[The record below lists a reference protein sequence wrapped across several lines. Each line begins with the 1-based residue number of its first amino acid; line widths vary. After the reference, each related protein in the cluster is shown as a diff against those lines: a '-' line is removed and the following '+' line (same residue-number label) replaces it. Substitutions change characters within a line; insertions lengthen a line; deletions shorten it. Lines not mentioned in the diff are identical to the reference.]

1 MKGLLPAIIICK
13 NHTDVLILGERILN
27 GVKKGVSMIS
37 RIRSIYEY
45 RDMIYSLV
53 RRELRGRY
61 KGSVLGFLWTY
72 INPLCQV
79 LVYSAVFSIIFKVD
93 IDKFYLYLIIGM
105 MPWTFFNT
113 SVQGGATCIRAQSDM
128 VKKIYFPREVIP
140 ISYVTS
146 AFVNMLF
153 SFIIVF
159 FAVIISGYWFNFQ
172 ALLFL
177 PLIMCIEYFL
187 ALGIALLASCL
198 TVYFRDLE
206 QIIGVM
212 MMAWIYLTPIMYAI
226 DYIPEAYR
234 PLFMLNPMT
243 PIVEVYHQI
252 LYYRMIPTTNY
263 LLIAFVASAVFFI
276 GGFLIFGRLEK
287 NFAEEM

>member
-1 MKGLLPAIIICK
+1 MIQRIK
-13 NHTDVLILGERILN
+13 N
-27 GVKKGVSMIS
+27 
-37 RIRSIYEY
+37 IYAY

-79 LVYSAVFSIIFKVD
+79 IVYSAVFSVIFRVE
-93 IDKFYLYLIIGM
+93 IEKFYLYLIIGM
-105 MPWTFFNT
+105 MPWTFFSS
-113 SVQGGATCIRAQSDM
+113 SVQGGSTCIRAQSDM

-140 ISYVTS
+140 IAYVTS
-146 AFVNMLF
+146 AFVNMLL

-159 FAVIISGYWFNFQ
+159 LAVLISGFGFKLQ
-172 ALLFL
+172 ALIYL
-177 PLIMCIEYFL
+177 PLIMVIEYLF
-187 ALGIALLASCL
+187 ALGIAFIVSSI

-206 QIIGVM
+206 QIVGVI
-212 MMAWIYLTPIMYAI
+212 MMAWIYITPIMYNME
-226 DYIPEAYR
+226 YIPEQYR
-234 PLFMLNPMT
+234 PLIVLNPMT

-263 LLIAFVASAVFFI
+263 LLLAGGASLAVFVV
-276 GGFLIFGRLEK
+276 GFLVFTKLDK

>member
-1 MKGLLPAIIICK
+1 MLNCLTEETIKASDNYKLSPTYERLHNMIQRIK
-13 NHTDVLILGERILN
+13 N
-27 GVKKGVSMIS
+27 
-37 RIRSIYEY
+37 IYAY

-79 LVYSAVFSIIFKVD
+79 IVYSAVFSVIFKVE
-93 IDKFYLYLIIGM
+93 IEKFYLYLIIGM
-105 MPWTFFNT
+105 MPWTFFST
-113 SVQGGATCIRAQSDM
+113 SVQGGSTCIRAQSDM

-140 ISYVTS
+140 IAYVTS
-146 AFVNMLF
+146 AFVNMLL

-159 FAVIISGYWFNFQ
+159 LAVLLSGFGFKLQ
-172 ALLFL
+172 ALIYL
-177 PLIMCIEYFL
+177 PLIMVMEYLF
-187 ALGIALLASCL
+187 ALGIAFIVSSI

-206 QIIGVM
+206 QIVGVI
-212 MMAWIYLTPIMYAI
+212 MMAWIYITPIMYNME
-226 DYIPEAYR
+226 YIPEQYR
-234 PLFMLNPMT
+234 QLIVLNPMT

-252 LYYRMIPTTNY
+252 LYYRMVPTTNY
-263 LLIAFVASAVFFI
+263 LLLAGGASLVVFVV
-276 GGFLIFGRLEK
+276 GFLVFAKLDK

>member
-1 MKGLLPAIIICK
+1 MIFHSKYGI
-13 NHTDVLILGERILN
+13 VLKIMDIMQKENVVIQ
-27 GVKKGVSMIS
+27 
-37 RIRSIYEY
+37 RIRNIYAY

-79 LVYSAVFSIIFKVD
+79 IVYSMVFSIIFRVN

-113 SVQGGATCIRAQSDM
+113 SVQGGSTCIRAQSDM

-146 AFVNMLF
+146 AFVNMLL

-159 FAVIISGYWFNFQ
+159 FAVLISGYWFNFK
-172 ALLFL
+172 ALIFL
-177 PLIMCIEYFL
+177 PLIVIFEYML
-187 ALGIALLASCL
+187 ALGIAFIVSAI

-206 QIIGVM
+206 QIIGVV
-212 MMAWIYLTPIMYAI
+212 MMAWIYVTPIMYNM
-226 DYIPEAYR
+226 DYVPEQYR
-234 PLFMLNPMT
+234 KLVVLNPMT

-252 LYYRMIPTTNY
+252 LYYRIIPTTNY
-263 LLIAFVASAVFFI
+263 LLLAFVESTIV
-276 GGFLIFGRLEK
+276 LIFGFVIFAKMDR

>member
-1 MKGLLPAIIICK
+1 MIQ
-13 NHTDVLILGERILN
+13 RI
-27 GVKKGVSMIS
+27 KD
-37 RIRSIYEY
+37 IYAY
-45 RDMIYSLV
+45 RDMIFSLV

-79 LVYSAVFSIIFKVD
+79 IVYSAVFSVIFRVN
-93 IDKFYLYLIIGM
+93 IDKFYLYMIIGM

-113 SVQGGATCIRAQSDM
+113 SVQGGATCLRAQSDM
-128 VKKIYFPREVIP
+128 IKKIYFPREVIP

-159 FAVIISGYWFNFQ
+159 LAVIVSGYGFNLKVILWLPMIMVCEY
-172 ALLFL
+172 LLS
-177 PLIMCIEYFL
+177 
-187 ALGIALLASCL
+187 LGIAFIVSAV

-206 QIIGVM
+206 QIISVI
-212 MMAWIYLTPIMYAI
+212 MMAWIYVTPIMYNME
-226 DYIPEAYR
+226 YVPER
-234 PLFMLNPMT
+234 FRSLIVLNPMT

-252 LYYRMIPTTNY
+252 LYYRITPTTNY
-263 LLIAFVASAVFFI
+263 LLLAGGTSVIVLVIGALVFAK
-276 GGFLIFGRLEK
+276 LDR

>member
-1 MKGLLPAIIICK
+1 
-13 NHTDVLILGERILN
+13 
-27 GVKKGVSMIS
+27 MIQ
-37 RIRSIYEY
+37 RIRNIYAY
-45 RDMIYSLV
+45 KDMIYSLV

-79 LVYSAVFSIIFKVD
+79 IVYSMVFSVIFRVN

-113 SVQGGATCIRAQSDM
+113 SVQGGSTCIRAQSDM

-146 AFVNMLF
+146 AFVNMLL

-159 FAVIISGYWFNFQ
+159 FAVLISRYWFNFK
-172 ALLFL
+172 ALIFL
-177 PLIMCIEYFL
+177 PLIIIFEYML
-187 ALGIALLASCL
+187 ALGIAFIVSAI

-206 QIIGVM
+206 QIMGVV
-212 MMAWIYLTPIMYAI
+212 MMAWIYVTPIMYNM
-226 DYIPEAYR
+226 DYVPEQYR
-234 PLFMLNPMT
+234 KLVVLNPMT

-252 LYYRMIPTTNY
+252 LYYRIIPTTNY
-263 LLIAFVASAVFFI
+263 LLLAFIESIIVLI
-276 GGFLIFGRLEK
+276 LGFVIFAKMDR

>member
-1 MKGLLPAIIICK
+1 MIQ
-13 NHTDVLILGERILN
+13 R
-27 GVKKGVSMIS
+27 VKD
-37 RIRSIYEY
+37 IYAY
-45 RDMIYSLV
+45 RDMIASLV

-79 LVYSAVFSIIFKVD
+79 VVYSAVFSVIFRVE

-113 SVQGGATCIRAQSDM
+113 AVQGGATCVRAQADM

-146 AFVNMLF
+146 AFINMLF
-153 SFIIVF
+153 SFLIVF
-159 FAVIISGYWFNFQ
+159 LAVLVSGFGFYWKGMLYLPIIM
-172 ALLFL
+172 LF
-177 PLIMCIEYFL
+177 EYLL
-187 ALGIALLASCL
+187 ALGIAFAISAA

-206 QIIGVM
+206 QIVSVV
-212 MMAWIYLTPIMYAI
+212 MMAWIYITPIMYTI
-226 DYIPEAYR
+226 DYVPEQYR
-234 PLFMLNPMT
+234 FFMMLNPMT

-252 LYYRMIPTTNY
+252 LYYRMVPTPNY
-263 LLIAFVASAVFFI
+263 LLLAGTTGCLVFAI
-276 GGFLIFGRLEK
+276 GFLLFTVLER

>member
-1 MKGLLPAIIICK
+1 MEKAIKVRNNYKLSPTYERLPQNMI
-13 NHTDVLILGERILN
+13 ERIRN
-27 GVKKGVSMIS
+27 
-37 RIRSIYEY
+37 IYAY

-79 LVYSAVFSIIFKVD
+79 VVYSAVFSIIFKVE
-93 IDKFYLYLIIGM
+93 IEKFYLYLIIGM
-105 MPWTFFNT
+105 MPWTFFSS
-113 SVQGGATCIRAQSDM
+113 SVQGGSTCIRAQSDM

-140 ISYVTS
+140 IAYVTS
-146 AFVNMLF
+146 TFVNMLL

-159 FAVIISGYWFNFQ
+159 LAVLVSGFGFKLE
-172 ALLFL
+172 ALIYL
-177 PLIMCIEYFL
+177 PLIMVIEYLL
-187 ALGIALLASCL
+187 ALGIAFIVSSI

-206 QIIGVM
+206 QIVGVI
-212 MMAWIYLTPIMYAI
+212 MMAWIYITPIMYNME
-226 DYIPEAYR
+226 YIPEKYR
-234 PLFMLNPMT
+234 QLLVLNPMT

-263 LLIAFVASAVFFI
+263 LLLAIGASLVVFILGFFVFAK
-276 GGFLIFGRLEK
+276 LDK

>member
-1 MKGLLPAIIICK
+1 
-13 NHTDVLILGERILN
+13 
-27 GVKKGVSMIS
+27 MIQ
-37 RIRSIYEY
+37 RIRNIYAY
-45 RDMIYSLV
+45 KDMIYSLV

-79 LVYSAVFSIIFKVD
+79 IVYSMVFSIIFRVN

-113 SVQGGATCIRAQSDM
+113 SVQGGSTCVRAQSDM
-128 VKKIYFPREVIP
+128 VKKIFFPREVIP

-146 AFVNMLF
+146 AFVNMLL

-159 FAVIISGYWFNFQ
+159 LAVLISGYWFNFK
-172 ALLFL
+172 ALIFL
-177 PLIMCIEYFL
+177 PLIVIFEYML
-187 ALGIALLASCL
+187 ALGIAFIVSAI

-206 QIIGVM
+206 QIIGVV
-212 MMAWIYLTPIMYAI
+212 MMAWIYVTPIMYNM
-226 DYIPEAYR
+226 DYVPEQYR
-234 PLFMLNPMT
+234 KLVVLNPMT

-252 LYYRMIPTTNY
+252 LYYRITPTTNY
-263 LLIAFVASAVFFI
+263 LLLAFVESTIVLI
-276 GGFLIFGRLEK
+276 LGFVIFAKMDR

>member
-1 MKGLLPAIIICK
+1 
-13 NHTDVLILGERILN
+13 
-27 GVKKGVSMIS
+27 MIS

-263 LLIAFVASAVFFI
+263 LLIAFAASAVFFI

>member
-1 MKGLLPAIIICK
+1 MLQKI
-13 NHTDVLILGERILN
+13 HD
-27 GVKKGVSMIS
+27 
-37 RIRSIYEY
+37 IYNY

-72 INPLCQV
+72 VNPLCQV
-79 LVYSAVFSIIFKVD
+79 VVYSAVFSVIFRVN
-93 IDKFYLYLIIGM
+93 IEKFYLYLIIGM
-105 MPWTFFNT
+105 MPWTFFGT
-113 SVQGGATCIRAQSDM
+113 SVQGGTTCIRAQSDM

-140 ISYVTS
+140 IAYVTS

-159 FAVIISGYWFNFQ
+159 LAVLVSGYGFYLK
-172 ALLFL
+172 ALIYL
-177 PLIMCIEYFL
+177 PLVMLIEYML
-187 ALGIALLASCL
+187 CLGIAFIVSAI

-206 QIIGVM
+206 QIMGIV
-212 MMAWIYLTPIMYAI
+212 MMAWIYVTPIMYNM
-226 DYIPEAYR
+226 DYIPEQYR
-234 PLFMLNPMT
+234 TLIVLNPMT

-252 LYYRMIPTTNY
+252 LYYRMCPTPNY
-263 LLIAFVASAVFFI
+263 LLLGGGVSVVVFILGFFI
-276 GGFLIFGRLEK
+276 FGKLDR

>member
-1 MKGLLPAIIICK
+1 MIQ
-13 NHTDVLILGERILN
+13 R
-27 GVKKGVSMIS
+27 VKD
-37 RIRSIYEY
+37 IYAY

-61 KGSVLGFLWTY
+61 KGSILGFLWTY

-79 LVYSAVFSIIFKVD
+79 VVYSAVFSVIFRVE

-105 MPWTFFNT
+105 MPWTFFNS
-113 SVQGGATCIRAQSDM
+113 SVQGGTTCIRAQADM

-146 AFVNMLF
+146 AFVNMLL

-159 FAVIISGYWFNFQ
+159 LAVIVSGYGFK
-172 ALLFL
+172 LSSLIYL
-177 PLIMCIEYFL
+177 PLIMVIEYLL
-187 ALGIALLASCL
+187 ALGIAFIVSGI

-206 QIIGVM
+206 QIVGVI
-212 MMAWIYLTPIMYAI
+212 MMAWIYITPIMYNME
-226 DYIPEAYR
+226 YVPEQYR
-234 PLFMLNPMT
+234 QLIVLNPMT

-252 LYYRMIPTTNY
+252 LYYRMIPTANY
-263 LLIAFVASAVFFI
+263 LLLAGGVSLVVFVV
-276 GGFLIFGRLEK
+276 GFLVFGKLDR

>member
-1 MKGLLPAIIICK
+1 
-13 NHTDVLILGERILN
+13 
-27 GVKKGVSMIS
+27 MIQ
-37 RIRSIYEY
+37 RIRNIYAY
-45 RDMIYSLV
+45 KDMIYSLV

-79 LVYSAVFSIIFKVD
+79 IVYSMVFSVIFRVN

-113 SVQGGATCIRAQSDM
+113 SVQGGSTCIRAQSDM

-146 AFVNMLF
+146 AFVNMLL
-153 SFIIVF
+153 SFIIAF
-159 FAVIISGYWFNFQ
+159 FAVLISGYWFNFK
-172 ALLFL
+172 ALIFL
-177 PLIMCIEYFL
+177 PLIIIFEYML
-187 ALGIALLASCL
+187 ALGIAFIVSAI

-206 QIIGVM
+206 QIMGVV
-212 MMAWIYLTPIMYAI
+212 MMAWIYVTPIMYNM
-226 DYIPEAYR
+226 DYVPEQYR
-234 PLFMLNPMT
+234 KLVVLNPMT

-252 LYYRMIPTTNY
+252 LYYRIIPTTNY
-263 LLIAFVASAVFFI
+263 LLLAFIESIIVLI
-276 GGFLIFGRLEK
+276 LGFVIFAKMDR